1 MADVVHAARAA
12 LESGRSASAEAA
24 RRAQLAEERAEAA
37 LAANSEAAAALEQ
50 LSNSCRDL
58 RVRVARPPSPVA
70 RVDSS
75 SFLGS
80 PTAASE
86 EEVVV
91 VPGSGAGS
99 AELGRALMDAQAE
112 LAEKSSEL
120 AAARATIAQLEE
132 ARGGGGGGGRDDG
145 RGWGGAVAR
154 FWMKQALPGAQHSDS
169 E

>member
-1 MADVVHAARAA
+1 M
-12 LESGRSASAEAA
+12 
-24 RRAQLAEERAEAA
+24 
-37 LAANSEAAAALEQ
+37 
-50 LSNSCRDL
+50 
-58 RVRVARPPSPVA
+58 A

-86 EEVVV
+86 EEVVVV

-120 AAARATIAQLEE
+120 AAARATIAKLE
-132 ARGGGGGGGRDDG
+132 ARAAAAAAAAETTAEDG
-145 RGWGGAVAR
+145 AAPS
-154 FWMKQALPGAQHSDS
+154 PGSG
-169 E
+169 